1 MSDAMTSST
10 PEPAGPSAD
19 ADPIEVVHRFLG
31 ALQRLDIDGA
41 VALMTPDVTYQN
53 VPLPAA
59 RGIDAVEKQL
69 RWLARYGSGFEV
81 EYINVAADGSTVLTE
96 RTDILVFGKL
106 RAAFWVCGTFEVRD
120 GKIALWR
127 DRFDF
132 VDVTWAFIRG
142 GVKALLAGARA

>member
-1 MSDAMTSST
+1 
-10 PEPAGPSAD
+10 
-19 ADPIEVVHRFLG
+19 VVRRFLD

-41 VALMTPDVTYQN
+41 VALMTPDVSYQN

-96 RTDILVFGKL
+96 RTDILVFGKV

-120 GKIALWR
+120 GKVALWR

-142 GVKALLAGARA
+142 GVTALLAAVRG

>member
-1 MSDAMTSST
+1 MSDAMTSPT
-10 PEPAGPSAD
+10 PEPAGPSTA
-19 ADPIEVVHRFLG
+19 ADPIEVVQRFLG
-31 ALQRLDIDGA
+31 ALQRLDIDDA

-81 EYINVAADGSTVLTE
+81 EYLNVAADGSTVLTE
-96 RTDILVFGKL
+96 RTDILVFGKV
-106 RAAFWVCGTFEVRD
+106 RAAFWVCGIFEVRD
-120 GKIALWR
+120 GRIALWR

-132 VDVTWAFIRG
+132 VDVTWAFLRG
-142 GVKALLAGARA
+142 GVRALLAAARG